1 MVFHFATTLILYA
14 NIDLFIMKE
23 DRFEVRNSVSEYKAR
38 YLKWFDRKP
47 EDLFPAYQD
56 LCWDIIDNLFKGEL
70 KWKT

>member
-1 MVFHFATTLILYA
+1 
-14 NIDLFIMKE
+14 MKE